1 MQLDPSA
8 ADEHGPKLSCV
19 TACML
24 GKVIVSA
31 MFCLSSSSLLFFLYD
46 RKAHHSQMKHIFKIA
61 AILVAISAIWIAL
74 LETSTVPRSYT
85 WLVSVTDFC

>member
-1 MQLDPSA
+1 
-8 ADEHGPKLSCV
+8 
-19 TACML
+19 ML
-24 GKVIVSA
+24 GISNRISYVLFVI
-31 MFCLSSSSLLFFLYD
+31 LLFFFFYD
-46 RKAHHSQMKHIFKIA
+46 RKAPHPQMKHIFKIA